1 MLANIRTMLKK
12 KLFWG
17 LLTVLL
23 LALIFWLLSNNQGYV
38 LIVRSPYRVQF
49 SFNFLLFLMMIA
61 FISLHYCLRFVRYLR
76 LFPTLW
82 RKNQAQKNLK
92 ESHTALIETVNAL
105 LNQDLN
111 AAEMAINRAKYLHN
125 NHTLDEISAAITQKN
140 QTRQIKA

>member
-1 MLANIRTMLKK
+1 MIWANTRTMLKK

-17 LLTVLL
+17 LLTLIL
-23 LALIFWLLSNNQGYV
+23 LALAFWLLSNNQGYV

-61 FISLHYCLRFVRYLR
+61 FISLHYLLRFVRYLR
-76 LFPTLW
+76 LFPTHW
-82 RKNQAQKNLK
+82 RKNQAQKSLK

-111 AAEMAINRAKYLHN
+111 AAEIAINRAKYLQN
-125 NHTLDEISAAITQKN
+125 NHTLYELSAAIAQKKSSRPN
-140 QTRQIKA
+140 